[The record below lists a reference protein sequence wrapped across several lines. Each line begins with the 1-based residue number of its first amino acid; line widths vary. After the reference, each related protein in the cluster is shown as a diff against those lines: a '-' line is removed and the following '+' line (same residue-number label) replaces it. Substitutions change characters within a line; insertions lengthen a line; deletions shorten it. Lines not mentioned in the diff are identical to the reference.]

1 MKIILKELLG
11 LTNLSK
17 AQIFYIHE
25 IIKVVII
32 YEDKNFMFA
41 TF

>member
-1 MKIILKELLG
+1 MVWKELLG

-17 AQIFYIHE
+17 AQIFYIYE
-25 IIKVVII
+25 VTKDVIVCK
-32 YEDKNFMFA
+32 DKHFLFA